1 MRYVDAECTVIPRLQ
16 TSQVS
21 AHTHLSLLSVHNA
34 IRTCDLHLVLGSS
47 LFGEGRRGHELIT
60 VAMASTDQSMGEQPL
75 FEAVQD
81 ANDEPKEMEGTKA
94 WSCWG
99 DQLLALPAVVS
110 LPCLAR
116 THVDALM

>member
-1 MRYVDAECTVIPRLQ
+1 LEFF
-16 TSQVS
+16 SES
-21 AHTHLSLLSVHNA
+21 K
-34 IRTCDLHLVLGSS
+34 
-47 LFGEGRRGHELIT
+47 EGNELIT

-81 ANDEPKEMEGTKA
+81 ANDELKEMEGTRA
-94 WSCWG
+94 WSCTG

-116 THVDALM
+116 THAAALM